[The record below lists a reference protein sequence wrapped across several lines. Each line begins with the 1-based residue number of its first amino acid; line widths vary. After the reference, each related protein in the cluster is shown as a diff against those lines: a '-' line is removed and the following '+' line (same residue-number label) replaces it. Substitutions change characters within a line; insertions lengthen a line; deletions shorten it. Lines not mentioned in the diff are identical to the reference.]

1 MSQVSKRPARVFAMQ
16 LLYSMEITGGT
27 PGQCLAG
34 VIDSLQPSPEMQD
47 YGMRLVDQVL
57 AHREELER
65 LLREFSEG
73 WDLERMA
80 VLDRTLMQVAL
91 IELLYCGEIPAK
103 VAIQEAVQIANKYST
118 ADSGGF
124 VNGILDRFA
133 KTRNILK

>member
-27 PGQCLAG
+27 PGQCLPG
-34 VIDSLQPSPEMQD
+34 VIDSLKPSSEMQE
-47 YGMRLVDQVL
+47 YGMRLVDLVL

-73 WDLERMA
+73 WDPQRMA
-80 VLDRTLMQVAL
+80 VLDKQVLQVAL
-91 IELLYCGEIPAK
+91 VELLYCGDIPAK
-103 VAIQEAVQIANKYST
+103 VAIQEAVQIAHKYST
-118 ADSGGF
+118 ADSSGF